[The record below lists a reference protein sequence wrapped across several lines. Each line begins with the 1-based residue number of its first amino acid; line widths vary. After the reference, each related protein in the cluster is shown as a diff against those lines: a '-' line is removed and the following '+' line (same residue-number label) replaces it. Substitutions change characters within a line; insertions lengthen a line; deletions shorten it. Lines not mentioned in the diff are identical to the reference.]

1 MEEKIGLIIGTLGL
15 IGILVMLGIGA
26 FRIGV
31 ALGWMYIFIIM
42 FAIGGS
48 MAGWDDKPWW
58 Y

>member
-1 MEEKIGLIIGTLGL
+1 MEEIGAIIAVLGL

-26 FRIGV
+26 FRISV
-31 ALGWMYIFIIM
+31 VLGLMYVFGIM
-42 FAIGGS
+42 IAIGGS

>member
-1 MEEKIGLIIGTLGL
+1 MEEIGAIIAVLGL

-26 FRIGV
+26 FHISV
-31 ALGWMYIFIIM
+31 VLGLMYVFVIM
-42 FAIGGS
+42 IAIGGS